1 MIINCLVEFALT
13 LLPVKSTQLLE
24 GTFCHLTAGSWSI
37 GTNWKK
43 VDKRGLPE
51 ISISNTNPNNKCQF
65 SIPITKHFPLNAI
78 LIHIPQIC
86 VDESLLASEAHS
98 GVHHQLCLTFYRKHW
113 ECRVWVVWLV
123 NETIVSPFLNKV
135 CLCFNLDRLSF
146 NMNSPWGITFYITV
160 IQMLL
165 FRATSSIS

>member
-98 GVHHQLCLTFYRKHW
+98 GVHHQLCLTFYRKHREQSLSRW
-113 ECRVWVVWLV
+113 SDVRQDTWQASRVKVRLV
-123 NETIVSPFLNKV
+123 NETTVGLLFSEV
-135 CLCFNLDRLSF
+135 CLALNLGRLSF
-146 NMNSPWGITFYITV
+146 TV
-160 IQMLL
+160 N
-165 FRATSSIS
+165 FP